1 MHISTNPWTWVA
13 AFLTLAIFSFL
24 YRDNPL
30 YKFAEHLFVG
40 LSAGYTAAIYY
51 HNSIYPN
58 IIAHLKTAI
67 VSLGAHG
74 QFLVGEWAYIIPF
87 VLGMLY
93 ITIVIPQ
100 ASWMVR
106 WPFAFVLGAGSG
118 FAIPRGIQANILEQI
133 GGTFILPL
141 REYTSLI
148 GIVNAIV
155 IFVGV
160 LAVLSYFFFSK
171 PHKGALGTTSR
182 IGIIFLM
189 VGFGASFGYTVMAR
203 ISLLIGRFQF
213 LLGDW
218 LGLLH

>member
-1 MHISTNPWTWVA
+1 MNISPNPWTWIA

-40 LSAGYTAAIYY
+40 LSAGYTAAVYY
-51 HNSIYPN
+51 HNNIYPN
-58 IIAHLKTAI
+58 ILAHLQTGI
-67 VSLGAHG
+67 VALKDQGR
-74 QFLVGEWAYIIPF
+74 FLPGEWLYIIPF
-87 VLGMLY
+87 FLGLLY
-93 ITIVIPQ
+93 ITIVIPR
-100 ASWMVR
+100 ASWLVR

-118 FAIPRGIQANILEQI
+118 FAIPRGIQAGILEQLK
-133 GGTFILPL
+133 GTFILPL
-141 REYTSLI
+141 TEYTNMM
-148 GIVNAIV
+148 GIINAII

-160 LAVLSYFFFSK
+160 VAVLSYFFFSR
-171 PHKGALGTTSR
+171 PHRGALGTSSR

-218 LGLLH
+218 LGLLR

>member
-1 MHISTNPWTWVA
+1 MHISTNIWTWIA
-13 AFLTLAIFSFL
+13 ALLTLAIFSFL
-24 YRDNPL
+24 YKDNPL

-51 HNSIYPN
+51 HNNIYPN

-67 VSLGAHG
+67 EQASQGHFAG
-74 QFLVGEWAYIIPF
+74 GEWIYIIPF

-93 ITIVIPQ
+93 ITIVIPE

-106 WPFAFVLGAGSG
+106 LPFAFVLGASSG
-118 FAIPRGIQANILEQI
+118 FAIPRGIQAGILEQI
-133 GGTFILPL
+133 GGTIISPL
-141 REYTSLI
+141 KTYTSAI

-160 LAVLSYFFFSK
+160 LTVLSYFFFSR
-171 PHKGALGTTSR
+171 PHKGALGTSSR

-213 LLGDW
+213 LLGNW
-218 LGLLH
+218 LGLLR

>member
-1 MHISTNPWTWVA
+1 MHIATDPWTWVA

-24 YRDNPL
+24 YKDNPL

-51 HNSIYPN
+51 HNNIYPN
-58 IIAHLKTAI
+58 IIAHLRTA
-67 VSLGAHG
+67 VVTAGTHG
-74 QFLVGEWAYIIPF
+74 QFLVGEWIYLIPF
-87 VLGMLY
+87 LLGLLY

-100 ASWMVR
+100 ASWLMR

-118 FAIPRGIQANILEQI
+118 FAIPREIQARILEQI
-133 GGTFILPL
+133 GGTFIYPL
-141 REYTSLI
+141 REYTSAI
-148 GIVNAIV
+148 GIVNAII

-160 LAVLSYFFFSK
+160 LTVLSYFFFSK
-171 PHKGALGTTSR
+171 AHEGALGTSSR

-213 LLGDW
+213 LLGNW
-218 LGLLH
+218 LGLIH